1 VNRPLRFALPAILLL
16 ASIVSGCATGG
27 GPKPL
32 PPPGAETL
40 QPDRL
45 GFLEANDPLEPMNRH
60 IYRFNILADRYVM
73 EPVVRVYEWAIPEYA
88 RNRVSDFFSNLGD
101 VPVLVNCIL
110 QGKPDRAATVVG
122 RLLVNTTA
130 GVGGL
135 WDIASKM
142 ENLPK
147 YTEDFGQTLAV
158 YGLGPGPYL
167 MIPLLGPSTFRDA
180 GGRVVD
186 GATRNSVTGLLGG
199 DAATDLALSVVDGLQ
214 LRASMPIGYGGLDS
228 AFEYEILRTLY
239 LDIRTLLIHDGE
251 FVESKAGET
260 RGALESEN

>member
-1 VNRPLRFALPAILLL
+1 MIRRFRPAAFALLLFAL
-16 ASIVSGCATGG
+16 VLSGCVTVG

-32 PPPGAETL
+32 PPPGAQTVE
-40 QPDRL
+40 PDRL
-45 GFLEANDPLEPMNRH
+45 EFLEAYDPLEPMNRH

-73 EPVVRVYEWAIPEYA
+73 EPVVRVYEWTIPEYA

-101 VPVLVNCIL
+101 LPVLANCIL
-110 QGKPDRAATVVG
+110 QGKADRAVTVVG

-142 ENLPK
+142 DDLPK

-167 MIPLLGPSTFRDA
+167 MIPILGPSTFRDV
-180 GGRVVD
+180 GGRFVD
-186 GATRNSVTGLLGG
+186 GATRNSVIGLLGG

-239 LDIRTLLIHDGE
+239 LDIRNLLIHDGE
-251 FVESKAGET
+251 FVESKAGGR
-260 RGALESEN
+260 RGASESGN

>member
-1 VNRPLRFALPAILLL
+1 VIRRFRHAVSALLL
-16 ASIVSGCATGG
+16 FAVILSGCATGG

-32 PPPGAETL
+32 PPPGAETVE
-40 QPDRL
+40 PDRL
-45 GFLEANDPLEPMNRH
+45 QFLEAYDPLEPMNRH

-73 EPVVRVYEWAIPEYA
+73 APVVRVYEWAIPRYA
-88 RNRVSDFFSNLGD
+88 RDRVSDFFSNLGD

-110 QGKPDRAATVVG
+110 QGKADRAATVAG

-142 ENLPK
+142 EDLPK

-167 MIPLLGPSTFRDA
+167 MIPILGPSTFRDA

-228 AFEYEILRTLY
+228 SFEYEILRTLY
-239 LDIRTLLIHDGE
+239 LDIRNLLIHDGE
-251 FVESKAGET
+251 FVDSKAGDR
-260 RGALESEN
+260 RGAPESEN

>member
-1 VNRPLRFALPAILLL
+1 MNRLFRCAAPAILLL
-16 ASIVSGCATGG
+16 ASIISGCATGG

-32 PPPGAETL
+32 PPPGSETL

-73 EPVVRVYEWAIPEYA
+73 EPVVRVYEWAIPRYA

-101 VPVLVNCIL
+101 VPILVNCVL
-110 QGKPDRAATVVG
+110 QGKGGRAATVTA
-122 RLLVNTTA
+122 RLMVNTVA

-135 WDIASKM
+135 WDIASRM
-142 ENLPK
+142 ETLPK
-147 YTEDFGQTLAV
+147 YYEDFGQTLAV
-158 YGLGPGPYL
+158 YGVGSGPYL
-167 MIPLLGPSTFRDA
+167 MIPLLGPSTLRDA

-186 GATRNSVTGLLGG
+186 GAVRNSVTGLLGG
-199 DAATDLALSVVDGLQ
+199 DAATDLALSVADGLQ
-214 LRASMPIGYGGLDS
+214 LRASIPIGYGGLDS

-239 LDIRTLLIHDGE
+239 LDLRNLLIHDGE
-251 FVESKAGET
+251 FVEPKADGR
-260 RGALESEN
+260 RGAPESEN